1 MRIKPT
7 TRKSFAQ
14 KVSIYQELIDIGW
27 MSENYKGVDFNVK
40 DYALLFRAGVDPNSY
55 FDSDW
60 YLSTNQDVATSEL
73 DPLFHYVS
81 FGESEGRKPSPL
93 FDPIK
98 YLVDNPELAEY
109 KGNLLA
115 HFINNAAGQS
125 SFVTEVDNRIEFE
138 NAKSISLR
146 RQTDLRATPYVKK
159 TGVVIPVFNN
169 WMMTERCIRAIEKTS
184 DYEFL
189 QIYVF
194 NDGSTDET
202 IREISRYP
210 EVITINTPSK
220 LGYLKTC
227 NHAFSQLADFEY
239 LFLLKS
245 TAEPVDGFLINA
257 LEVMEARSDC
267 SIVGSMLFFPSGRL
281 QSSGGIVSRF
291 GDVIQFGELDETHA
305 DLYRITRKVD
315 YAPLVAGLIR
325 KSDFI
330 EVGGFDENY
339 GVGGYEDVDLA
350 FKMRSIG
357 KNSYL
362 SSDSIVIN
370 HGSEF
375 NSDGVSPFGSQV
387 DPSNK
392 AKFREKW
399 NDVLA
404 AGY

>member
-1 MRIKPT
+1 
-7 TRKSFAQ
+7 
-14 KVSIYQELIDIGW
+14 
-27 MSENYKGVDFNVK
+27 
-40 DYALLFRAGVDPNSY
+40 
-55 FDSDW
+55 
-60 YLSTNQDVATSEL
+60 
-73 DPLFHYVS
+73 
-81 FGESEGRKPSPL
+81 
-93 FDPIK
+93 
-98 YLVDNPELAEY
+98 
-109 KGNLLA
+109 
-115 HFINNAAGQS
+115 
-125 SFVTEVDNRIEFE
+125 
-138 NAKSISLR
+138 
-146 RQTDLRATPYVKK
+146 
-159 TGVVIPVFNN
+159 
-169 WMMTERCIRAIEKTS
+169 
-184 DYEFL
+184 
-189 QIYVF
+189 
-194 NDGSTDET
+194 
-202 IREISRYP
+202 
-210 EVITINTPSK
+210 
-220 LGYLKTC
+220 
-227 NHAFSQLADFEY
+227 
-239 LFLLKS
+239 
-245 TAEPVDGFLINA
+245 
-257 LEVMEARSDC
+257 MEARSDC

-291 GDVIQFGELDETHA
+291 GDAIKFGELDETHA

-330 EVGGFDENY
+330 RVGGFDENY

>member
-1 MRIKPT
+1 MKFRSIISQ
-7 TRKSFAQ
+7 SFAQ
-14 KVSIYQELIDIGW
+14 RDSKYQELVDVKW
-27 MSENYKGVDFNVK
+27 MSDKYKGVDLSVK
-40 DYALLFRAGVDPNSY
+40 GHATLFRSGLDPNSY

-60 YLSTNQDVATSEL
+60 YMSTNQDVATSGI

-81 FGESEGRKPSPL
+81 YGESEGRKPNPL
-93 FDPIK
+93 FDPIH
-98 YLVDNPELAEY
+98 YVVEHPELKEY

-125 SFVTEVDNRIEFE
+125 SFVTEIDNRIEFE

-305 DLYRITRKVD
+305 DLYVQT
-315 YAPLVAGLIR
+315 
-325 KSDFI
+325 
-330 EVGGFDENY
+330 
-339 GVGGYEDVDLA
+339 
-350 FKMRSIG
+350 
-357 KNSYL
+357 
-362 SSDSIVIN
+362 
-370 HGSEF
+370 F
-375 NSDGVSPFGSQV
+375 NRGWSF
-387 DPSNK
+387 
-392 AKFREKW
+392 
-399 NDVLA
+399 
-404 AGY
+404 